1 MKIKTIMCNSS
12 KEFYDA
18 HAGRRLA
25 MSTDEVQLV
34 VVNIPHGPD
43 SMESAYDEAIAAPYI
58 LQQVVSAET
67 EGCDAVVIDCAAD
80 PALRAAREISELP
93 VVSAGEASYHAAM
106 MVAGKFSVIT
116 VLPTTANEISD
127 HLKMYGFSSR
137 VASVRSAN
145 VPVLALEDEQEAEE
159 HLYAAARKAID
170 EDGAQAIVLGCTG
183 MMAMRDSLE
192 KRLGVPVIEPY
203 LAAIQFAASLV
214 RMKLRQ
220 SRLSYIKGGQK
231 TYNCRS
237 TK

>member
-25 MSTDEVQLV
+25 MSTAEVQLV

-127 HLKMYGFSSR
+127 HLKMYGFPAALHPSVQPTYRCLHWRTSR
-137 VASVRSAN
+137 
-145 VPVLALEDEQEAEE
+145 
-159 HLYAAARKAID
+159 
-170 EDGAQAIVLGCTG
+170 
-183 MMAMRDSLE
+183 
-192 KRLGVPVIEPY
+192 
-203 LAAIQFAASLV
+203 
-214 RMKLRQ
+214 KLRSICMLRQ
-220 SRLSYIKGGQK
+220 GKPSMKMARRRLFSAV
-231 TYNCRS
+231 RV
-237 TK
+237 

>member
-25 MSTDEVQLV
+25 MRTDEVQLV

-127 HLKMYGFSSR
+127 HLRMYEFSSR

-220 SRLSYIKGGQK
+220 SRPSYIKGGQK
-231 TYNCRS
+231 TYN
-237 TK
+237 